1 MFSLQRGFDKEGGV
15 GVKSAVL
22 RAQGGCNRENSVR
35 VLSGGLTMEH
45 GCDKESAI
53 IVQNKVNNVILTAKE
68 KNHQEIRYIG

>member
-1 MFSLQRGFDKEGGV
+1 MSSLQRGFDKEGGV

-22 RAQGGCNRENSVR
+22 RAECGWNRAISDG

-53 IVQNKVNNVILTAKE
+53 VVQNKVNNVILSPKE
-68 KNHQEIRYIG
+68 KNH

>member
-1 MFSLQRGFDKEGGV
+1 MESSV
-15 GVKSAVL
+15 GV
-22 RAQGGCNRENSVR
+22 QC
-35 VLSGGLTMEH
+35 GGLKLEH